1 MTNRA
6 LSQQPESGGVPA
18 ATLRS
23 RSLWDDSL
31 YRLTRNPGAVIGLIL
46 LVLLILAAIFA
57 PQITRF
63 DPVALSPRD
72 RLQPPGAEHW
82 FGTDT
87 FGRDIYTRVVF
98 GTRLSLLVGV
108 VSVVIATLLGVSM
121 GLIAGYFGGI
131 ADALVMRAVDVM
143 LAFPGI
149 LLALVIVAVLGPDLL
164 NAMIAVGISA
174 APTYARV
181 TRGAVLQ
188 IKSSLFVE
196 AATVIG
202 APTWR
207 IILRHLLPNILGPIV
222 VVLTLGV
229 AGAII
234 SGASLSFLGLGARPP
249 TPEWGLMLSEGRNF
263 LRQAW
268 WISTFPGLAIMAT
281 VLAIN
286 LLGDG
291 LRDAL
296 DPRMK
301 KS

>member
-6 LSQQPESGGVPA
+6 LSQQPEAGTAPA

-23 RSLWDDSL
+23 RSLWGDSF
-31 YRLTRNPGAVIGLIL
+31 YRLTRNPGAVLGLIL
-46 LVLLILAAIFA
+46 LALLILVAIFA

-72 RLQPPGAEHW
+72 RLQPPNLVHW

-87 FGRDIYTRVVF
+87 FGRDIYTRVIF

-121 GLIAGYFGGI
+121 GLIAGYFGGL
-131 ADALVMRAVDVM
+131 ADALVMRGVDVM

-188 IKSSLFVE
+188 IKSSAFIE

>member
-1 MTNRA
+1 MTNAAVPTQGAGPASARPPRA
-6 LSQQPESGGVPA
+6 
-18 ATLRS
+18 
-23 RSLWDDSL
+23 RSLWADAMR
-31 YRLTRNPGAVIGLIL
+31 RLARNRGALAGLVI
-46 LVLLILAAIFA
+46 LVLLVAAALLA

-63 DPVALSPRD
+63 DPVAITPRD
-72 RLQPPGAEHW
+72 RLLSPGPEHW
-82 FGTDT
+82 FGTDA
-87 FGRDIYTRVVF
+87 FGRDIFTRVVF
-98 GTRLSLLVGV
+98 GARISLVVGV
-108 VSVVIATLLGVSM
+108 VSVVIATLLGVTM
-121 GLIAGYFGGI
+121 GRLAGYFGGW
-131 ADALVMRAVDVM
+131 ADALIMRAVDVM

-149 LLALVIVAVLGPDLL
+149 LLALVIVAVLGADLL

-188 IKSSLFVE
+188 TKTNLFID

-202 APTWR
+202 VPTGQ

-222 VVLTLGV
+222 VVTTLGV

-234 SGASLSFLGLGARPP
+234 AGASLSFLGLGAKPP

-268 WISTFPGLAIMAT
+268 WITTFPGLAIMLT
-281 VLAIN
+281 VLSIN

-301 KS
+301 K

>member
-1 MTNRA
+1 MTNRTLA
-6 LSQQPESGGVPA
+6 QQTDAGKAPP
-18 ATLRS
+18 TPLRS
-23 RSLWDDSL
+23 RSLWGDSL
-31 YRLTRNPGAVIGLIL
+31 YRLTRNPGAGVGLIL

-63 DPVALSPRD
+63 DPVLLAPRD
-72 RLQPPGAEHW
+72 RLQPPSLEYW
-82 FGTDT
+82 FGTDM
-87 FGRDIYTRVVF
+87 FGRDIFTRVVF
-98 GTRLSLLVGV
+98 GTRISLLVGV

-121 GLIAGYFGGI
+121 GLIAGYFGGL

-188 IKSSLFVE
+188 IKSSLFIE

-202 APTWR
+202 ASTWR
-207 IILRHLLPNILGPIV
+207 IMLRHLLPNILGPIV
-222 VVLTLGV
+222 VVVTLGV

-234 SGASLSFLGLGARPP
+234 AGASLSFLGLGARPP

-286 LLGDG
+286 LVGDG

-296 DPRMK
+296 DPRMR

>member
-1 MTNRA
+1 MTNPALPKQGVEPGQARPPRA
-6 LSQQPESGGVPA
+6 
-18 ATLRS
+18 
-23 RSLWDDSL
+23 RSLWVDSL
-31 YRLTRNPGAVIGLIL
+31 QRLTRNPGAVVGVVVLLL
-46 LVLLILAAIFA
+46 LVAAAIFA
-57 PQITRF
+57 PQITRY
-63 DPVALSPRD
+63 DPVEITPRD
-72 RLQPPGAEHW
+72 RLLPPGVAHW
-82 FGTDT
+82 FGTDA
-87 FGRDIYTRVVF
+87 FGRDVFTRVVF
-98 GTRLSLLVGV
+98 GARISLIIGI

-121 GLIAGYFGGI
+121 GLVAGYFGGLS
-131 ADALVMRAVDVM
+131 DAIVMRAVDVM

-188 IKSSLFVE
+188 TKTSLFID
-196 AATVIG
+196 AAVVVG
-202 APTWR
+202 VPTWQ
-207 IILRHLLPNILGPIV
+207 IILRHILPNILGPIV
-222 VVLTLGV
+222 VVTTLGV

-234 SGASLSFLGLGARPP
+234 AGASLSFLGLGAKPP
-249 TPEWGLMLSEGRNF
+249 TPEWGLMLSEGRSY

-268 WISTFPGLAIMAT
+268 WITTFPGLAIMLT

-301 KS
+301 K

>member
-1 MTNRA
+1 MSNPALPKPSAGPAPGRRA
-6 LSQQPESGGVPA
+6 RP
-18 ATLRS
+18 
-23 RSLWDDSL
+23 RSLWADAMG
-31 YRLTRNPGAVIGLIL
+31 RLAHNRGAVLGAVLLAL
-46 LVLLILAAIFA
+46 LVLGALLA
-57 PQITRF
+57 PQLTRY
-63 DPVALSPRD
+63 DPVAITPRD
-72 RLQPPGAEHW
+72 RLIPPGLDHW
-82 FGTDT
+82 FGTDA

-98 GTRLSLLVGV
+98 GARISLVIGV
-108 VSVVIATLLGVSM
+108 VSVVIATLLGVTM
-121 GLIAGYFGGI
+121 GLLAGYFGGLT
-131 ADALVMRAVDVM
+131 DALIMRAVDVM

-181 TRGAVLQ
+181 TRSAVLQ
-188 IKSSLFVE
+188 TKTNLFMD

-202 APTWR
+202 VPVWR
-207 IILRHLLPNILGPIV
+207 IMLRHLLPNILGPIV
-222 VVLTLGV
+222 VVTTLGV

-234 SGASLSFLGLGARPP
+234 AGASLSFLGLGAKPP
-249 TPEWGLMLSEGRNF
+249 TPEWGLMLSEGRSY

-268 WISTFPGLAIMAT
+268 WITTFPGLAIMFT

-286 LLGDG
+286 LVGDG

-301 KS
+301 K

>member
-1 MTNRA
+1 MTNAAVPQQGAEPTPARPARA
-6 LSQQPESGGVPA
+6 
-18 ATLRS
+18 
-23 RSLWDDSL
+23 RSLWADSL
-31 YRLTRNPGAVIGLIL
+31 RRLARNPGAVAGLAL
-46 LVLLILAAIFA
+46 LVLLVAAALLA

-63 DPVALSPRD
+63 DPVAITPRD
-72 RLQPPGAEHW
+72 RLQPPGPVHW
-82 FGTDT
+82 FGTDA
-87 FGRDIYTRVVF
+87 FGRDIFTRVVF
-98 GTRLSLLVGV
+98 GARISLVVGV

-121 GLIAGYFGGI
+121 GLVAGYFGGW
-131 ADALVMRAVDVM
+131 ADGLIMRAVDVM

-188 IKSSLFVE
+188 TKTNLFID
-196 AATVIG
+196 AATVVG
-202 APTWR
+202 VPTGQ

-222 VVLTLGV
+222 VVTTLGV

-234 SGASLSFLGLGARPP
+234 AGASLSFLGLGARPP

-268 WISTFPGLAIMAT
+268 WITTFPGLAIMAT
-281 VLAIN
+281 VLSIN

-296 DPRMK
+296 DPRMSK
-301 KS
+301 